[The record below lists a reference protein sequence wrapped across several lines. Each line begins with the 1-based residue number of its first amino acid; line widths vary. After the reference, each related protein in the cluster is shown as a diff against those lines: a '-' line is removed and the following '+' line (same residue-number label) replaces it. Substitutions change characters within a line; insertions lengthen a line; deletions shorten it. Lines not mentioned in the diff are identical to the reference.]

1 MYLIGIPLL
10 LIPFAVYNIIEF
22 LIPAA
27 APGAFWDQ
35 TVTSIGLASG
45 ARWIMTAG
53 DLLIA
58 FSLLILFVE
67 ILKAARLSSRSII
80 DHLLSMVLFVVML
93 IEFLLVP
100 QAASGT
106 FFLLM
111 VICFVDVVSGFSVSI
126 RTAQRDIAFDG
137 ANTIHHP

>member
-10 LIPFAVYNIIEF
+10 IIPFAVYNIIEF

-27 APGAFWDQ
+27 APGGFWTQ
-35 TVTSIGLASG
+35 RVTGIGLASG
-45 ARWIMTAG
+45 AEWVITASE
-53 DLLIA
+53 LLLTLA
-58 FSLLILFVE
+58 LLILFVE

-80 DHLLSMVLFVVML
+80 DHLLSMVLFVIML
-93 IEFLLVP
+93 IEFLLVR
-100 QAASGT
+100 QAATGT

-111 VICFVDVVSGFSVSI
+111 IMCFVDVVSGFSVSI

-137 ANTIHHP
+137 ANSMHQP